1 MQRIHLPSVAFR
13 LVLILGL
20 VSLFADM
27 TYESARSITGQYL
40 EYLGASGTIVGI
52 TAGIGALIGYGF
64 RLLSGYLC
72 DRSGRYWSLTFL
84 GYTLTLFAVPL
95 LALAGHW
102 LTAVVLLSIERLGKG
117 IRTPARDAILSYATQ
132 KMGRGVGFGLHEAL
146 DQIGAIFGPLLI
158 ALALY
163 YHFSYQSCFLFL
175 LVPAIFSY
183 VSLLYS
189 RSICPTPQA
198 LEKKTVEDPRIG
210 FSRKYWLYVVAIS
223 CLAAGYADFS
233 LIAFH
238 FAKSSHMS
246 AVGIPIL
253 FALAM
258 GADGVAALVLGRW
271 YDKKGIAVV
280 GFSIALSVF
289 FVPCVFVGNFY
300 ISIFGM
306 ILWGIGMGAQ
316 ESIIRAV
323 VADLVSKGMR
333 GRAYGWLNLFIG
345 LSWLIGSSLLGVL
358 YDVSIKALIFL
369 SMAFQVVSFLII
381 ERVRRLPTESL
392 HT

>member
-1 MQRIHLPSVAFR
+1 MQKIHSPSVAFR
-13 LVLILGL
+13 LVLVLGL

-40 EYLGASGTIVGI
+40 EYLGASGTIVGM

-72 DRSGRYWSLTFL
+72 DRSARYWSLTFL

-117 IRTPARDAILSYATQ
+117 MRTPARDAILSYATQ
-132 KMGRGVGFGLHEAL
+132 NMGRGLGFGLHEAL

-189 RSICPTPQA
+189 RSVCPTPQA
-198 LEKKTVEDPRIG
+198 LEKEVVKVSRGD
-210 FSRKYWLYVVAIS
+210 FSRKYWLYVIAVS
-223 CLAAGYADFS
+223 CFAAGYADFS

-238 FAKSSHMS
+238 FAKSMHMS
-246 AVGIPIL
+246 AVWIPIF
-253 FALAM
+253 FAIAM

-280 GFSIALSVF
+280 GFSIALSAF
-289 FVPCVFVGNFY
+289 FVPCVFVGSFY

-345 LSWLIGSSLLGVL
+345 LSWFVGSSLLGVL

-392 HT
+392 TK